1 MRPTRMIPDFA
12 QLVRTRMSVDAV
24 EGLGTSS
31 GRAGSA
37 DHEVGFD
44 RVGLLCRP
52 VVPGVRGLSRQGMMS
67 AGPHTGTVLSKGT
80 VREWSEDHG
89 IGVIDSPDTPG
100 GCWVHFSQIVTDGAA
115 SLTPGDRVT
124 FTHEALLQDEFSY
137 RAVLVWP
144 PGVKLGIPPRARR
157 QEGPSTAYR
166 SGLTIRWSNGTVTE
180 GIPGK

>member
-1 MRPTRMIPDFA
+1 
-12 QLVRTRMSVDAV
+12 
-24 EGLGTSS
+24 
-31 GRAGSA
+31 
-37 DHEVGFD
+37 
-44 RVGLLCRP
+44 
-52 VVPGVRGLSRQGMMS
+52 MMS